1 MEKIKE
7 NVKKFAP
14 DSIVV
19 TAGVNN
25 PFTSVGF
32 GYDLFENDASFYVRR
47 DYKNFGFSEEF
58 GKDGVAAQCYTIGL
72 PKSFKSINDLF
83 INETTFLN
91 KYLKFVPVSGSIT
104 GCTNNTETNI
114 CVNADYD
121 IKYLFEMGLSACWT
135 FNNKNFKEFL
145 DKHMT
150 LKDLSLNN
158 NETLYDVVNKNTSS
172 QPDLIENGEINTQ
185 MSHDNIPDSDYKE
198 KTNSESSKIDNKKP
212 SNSEHS
218 KQRAEKETVK
228 SDENSYQNDN
238 QYQTNQAYQH
248 VNVEINSNSNPF
260 FTEHA
265 ITAKLYD
272 SSNQLVASET
282 QKLYELS
289 NHSKNGIYAVRNY
302 LTSALINNVFSS
314 SINRTPMGEIAKI
327 ALLTGGEAFARSYID
342 EQVLSH
348 LNSPLSKSLAGGLVD
363 VGFAIVHGNAQN
375 AVRVGFES
383 TANRVMQQFTQLPL
397 SYSTSRF
404 VSTNDLFGGNVN
416 VLSVDSTRYNLNM
429 ALGKGASIGV
439 HFEEAL
445 TQYKNSN
452 GNLLDNI
459 FF

>member
-1 MEKIKE
+1 MEKFKE

-14 DSIVV
+14 DSIIV

-25 PFTSVGF
+25 PYTSVGF
-32 GYDLFENDASFYVRR
+32 GYDLFEKDTSFYVGRG
-47 DYKNFGFSEEF
+47 YKNFGFSEEF
-58 GKDGVAAQCYTIGL
+58 GRNGVAAQCYTIVL

-83 INETTFLN
+83 MKETTFVN
-91 KYLKFVPVSGSIT
+91 KYLKFVPLSGSIT
-104 GCTNNTETNI
+104 GCTNNTETNV
-114 CVNADYD
+114 CVNADYNV
-121 IKYLFEMGLSACWT
+121 KYLLEMGISACWT
-135 FNNKNFKEFL
+135 FSNQNFKQFL
-145 DKHMT
+145 DKYMT

-172 QPDLIENGEINTQ
+172 QPDLIASGEINTQ
-185 MSHDNIPDSDYKE
+185 MSHDKIPDSGYKE
-198 KTNSESSKIDNKKP
+198 KTNSESSKIDNKKT

-218 KQRAEKETVK
+218 KQRGEKETVK

-238 QYQTNQAYQH
+238 HYQTNQAYQH
-248 VNVEINSNSNPF
+248 VNVQIDSNSNPF

-289 NHSKNGIYAVRNY
+289 NHSKNGIYAAQNN

-314 SINRTPMGEIAKI
+314 SNNQIPMGKIAKT
-327 ALLTGGEAFARSYID
+327 AFLTGGEAFARSYID

-348 LNSPLSKSLAGGLVD
+348 LNSPLSKSLASGLVD
-363 VGFAIVHGNAQN
+363 VGFAIVHGNAEN

-383 TANRVMQQFTQLPL
+383 TANRLMQQFTQLPL

-404 VSTNDLFGGNVN
+404 VSTNDLFGGN
-416 VLSVDSTRYNLNM
+416 LISVDSTRNNLNM
-429 ALGKGASIGV
+429 ALGKGASIGL
-439 HFEEAL
+439 HFEETL

-452 GNLLDNI
+452 GNLLDL

>member
-7 NVKKFAP
+7 NVKFAP

-19 TAGVNN
+19 SAGVNN
-25 PFTSVGF
+25 PYTSVGF
-32 GYDLFENDASFYVRR
+32 GYGIFEKDTSFYVGRS
-47 DYKNFGFSEEF
+47 YKNFGFSEEF

-72 PKSFKSINDLF
+72 PKSFKYINDWF
-83 INETTFLN
+83 MKETTFVN
-91 KYLKFVPVSGSIT
+91 KYLKLLSGSIT
-104 GCTNNTETNI
+104 GCTNNTETNV
-114 CVNADYD
+114 CVNVDYN
-121 IKYLFEMGLSACWT
+121 IKYLLEMGISACWT
-135 FNNKNFKEFL
+135 FSNQNFKQFL
-145 DKHMT
+145 NKYMT

-172 QPDLIENGEINTQ
+172 QSDLIASGEINTQ
-185 MSHDNIPDSDYKE
+185 MSHDKIPDSGYKE
-198 KTNSESSKIDNKKP
+198 KTNSESSKIDNKKS

-228 SDENSYQNDN
+228 SDENIYQNDN

-248 VNVEINSNSNPF
+248 VNVQINSNSNPF

-314 SINRTPMGEIAKI
+314 SINRIPMSEIAKI

-348 LNSPLSKSLAGGLVD
+348 LNSPLSKYLASGLVD
-363 VGFAIVHGNAQN
+363 VSFAIVYGNAEN

-383 TANRVMQQFTQLPL
+383 TANRLMQQFTQLPL

-429 ALGKGASIGV
+429 ALGKGVSIGV